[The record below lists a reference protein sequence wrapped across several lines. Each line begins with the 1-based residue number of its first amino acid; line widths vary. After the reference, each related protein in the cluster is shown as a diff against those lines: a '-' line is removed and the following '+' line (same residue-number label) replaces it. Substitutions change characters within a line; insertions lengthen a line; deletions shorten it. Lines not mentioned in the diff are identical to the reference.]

1 MRFRQRT
8 AFTLIELL
16 VVIAI
21 IGILAAMLV
30 PALARAKDKAG
41 TIKCASN
48 VRQLGLALFMYGDEH
63 QELLPMAHGS
73 VPWSQT
79 NPPAWTR
86 ELIDYY
92 STTNVLNCPQLS
104 RFYNRNAISYFMG
117 ARAAYA
123 EQGAAAAVDTSKI
136 LLPSN
141 YILSGECNSP
151 HFLSDDA
158 DLDNYSWDTL
168 FDEDSPVHG
177 HTVNILFADGHV
189 RNYRMWD
196 PKEMTY
202 SYRDPG
208 VDFISAG
215 P

>member
-1 MRFRQRT
+1 VKKRN

-30 PALARAKDKAG
+30 PALARAKERAG
-41 TIKCASN
+41 TVQCASN
-48 VRQLGLALFMYGDEH
+48 VRQIGLALQMYGDEH
-63 QELLPMAHGS
+63 DELLPMAYGS
-73 VPWSQT
+73 IPWSQT

-86 ELIDYY
+86 QLVDYY
-92 STTNVLNCPQLS
+92 SAVNVLRCPQLS
-104 RFYNRNAISYFMG
+104 RFYKKNSISYFMG
-117 ARAAYA
+117 SRAAFA
-123 EQGAAAAVDTSKI
+123 ETTTATAVNASKI
-136 LLPSN
+136 QLPSA
-141 YILSGECNSP
+141 YVLSGDCNSDQ
-151 HFLSDDA
+151 FAADDA

-168 FDEDSPVHG
+168 FEEDPPMHAR
-177 HTVNILFADGHV
+177 TVNILFADGHV

-202 SYRDPG
+202 SYTQPG